1 MATTVDA
8 PPRQVWPWLV
18 QMGHDRAGWYSWD
31 RLDNFGSRS
40 AKHIHPEWQHI
51 SVKDRL
57 LSTPD
62 GMHWFEVAALE
73 PERFLALRATM
84 GRHGRQVPS
93 SGVRPSVYSDSVW
106 CFLLE
111 EFPGDRT
118 RLIVS
123 VYSSTRPWLRNALAG
138 FLFWEPAHWIMQRR
152 QFTNLKRRAEHDMT
166 HVGTEPSTSST
177 TV

>member
-1 MATTVDA
+1 MAHVPRGVA
-8 PPRQVWPWLV
+8 GVRRNEPPISR
-18 QMGHDRAGWYSWD
+18 HRDRM
-31 RLDNFGSRS
+31 
-40 AKHIHPEWQHI
+40 
-51 SVKDRL
+51 

-62 GMHWFEVAALE
+62 GTHWFEVAALE

-84 GRHGRQVPS
+84 GRHGRQFPS
-93 SGVRPSVYSDSVW
+93 SGVRPSAYSDSAW

-111 EFPGDRT
+111 ELPGDRT

-152 QFTNLKRRAEHDMT
+152 QFTNLERRAEHDMT
-166 HVGTEPSTSST
+166 RLGTGPSATST